1 MILQNKQKKRVCDF
15 NLFTWAQGWH
25 NFHLKKGKD
34 FNVYGQINILWHWS
48 YTNLL
53 FMLKQSS
60 LFLFDQFL
68 NPSLGT
74 VLITHIFS
82 NHNVPACSDL
92 CYWDQECPLL
102 LFQIFFFQSPL
113 FRWPNMWV
121 KEQNPSKQTY
131 LSACESHFWFSL
143 ESGQCMFLEFT

>member
-25 NFHLKKGKD
+25 SFHLKKGKD

-102 LFQIFFFQSPL
+102 LFQIFFFFNLLYLGGPICEL
-113 FRWPNMWV
+113 RNKIHPNKHICLHV
-121 KEQNPSKQTY
+121 RVT
-131 LSACESHFWFSL
+131 FGSL
-143 ESGQCMFLEFT
+143 